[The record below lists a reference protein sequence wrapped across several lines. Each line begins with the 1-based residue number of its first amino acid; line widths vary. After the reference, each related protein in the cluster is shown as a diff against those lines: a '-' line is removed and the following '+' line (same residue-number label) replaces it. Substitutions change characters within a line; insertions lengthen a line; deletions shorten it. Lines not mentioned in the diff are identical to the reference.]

1 MTLRHSVIAMVA
13 GMAAVAS
20 TVLPARALVV
30 CQKKS
35 GAFFL
40 RDACKKKETKVDPAS
55 FGATGPQ
62 GPAGPQGPQGPPGSG
77 SGGPATPIDF
87 RVPVDTASTVIFD
100 SGKLQLAAA
109 CSSGVVTLTATTSV
123 DHATIQTHGNSA
135 DSALNDFDVAMPLT
149 LDSGANEERTLV
161 YTEPGGQ
168 IVVLPYLV
176 AEDMPL
182 GGTVACLVSGL
193 AFVH

>member
-1 MTLRHSVIAMVA
+1 VA
-13 GMAAVAS
+13 GMAVGA

-30 CQKKS
+30 CKKKS
-35 GAFFL
+35 GAVFL
-40 RDACKKKETKVDPAS
+40 RDACKKKETAVDPAS

-62 GPAGPQGPQGPPGSG
+62 GPAGPQGPPGSG
-77 SGGPATPIDF
+77 GQATPIDF

-109 CSSGVVTLTATTSV
+109 FSAAGVVTLTTTTSV
-123 DHATIQTHGNSA
+123 DNATLQSLGNGPDNSQ
-135 DSALNDFDVAMPLT
+135 NNFDIATPLT
-149 LDSGANEERTLV
+149 IDNGNDPAYIDEERTIV

-176 AEDMPL
+176 AKDMPL

>member
-13 GMAAVAS
+13 GMAVGSAA
-20 TVLPARALVV
+20 LPARALVV
-30 CQKKS
+30 CKKKT
-35 GAFFL
+35 GAVFL
-40 RDACKKKETKVDPAS
+40 RDACKKKETVVDLAS

-62 GPAGPQGPQGPPGSG
+62 GPAGPQGPPGPPGSG
-77 SGGPATPIDF
+77 GQATPIDF
-87 RVPVDTASTVIFD
+87 RVPVNTASAVIFD

-109 CSSGVVTLTATTSV
+109 CSAGGVVTLTATTSV

-135 DSALNDFDVAMPLT
+135 DSALNDFDIAMPLT
-149 LDSGANEERTLV
+149 IDSDVNEERTIV

>member
-13 GMAAVAS
+13 GMAAVGA
-20 TVLPARALVV
+20 TALPARALVV
-30 CQKKS
+30 CKKKS
-35 GAFFL
+35 GAIFL
-40 RDACKKKETKVDPAS
+40 RDACKKKETVVDPAS

-62 GPAGPQGPQGPPGSG
+62 GPPGQQGPQGPPGSAG
-77 SGGPATPIDF
+77 QATAIDF
-87 RVPVDTASTVIFD
+87 RVPVDTPSMVIFD

-109 CSSGVVTLTATTSV
+109 CDAAGVVTVTATTSV
-123 DHATIQTHGNSA
+123 DNATLQSFGNMI
-135 DSALNDFDVAMPLT
+135 DSAQNNFDTAMPLT
-149 LDSGANEERTLV
+149 IDNDVSEERTIV

-176 AEDMPL
+176 AENMPL